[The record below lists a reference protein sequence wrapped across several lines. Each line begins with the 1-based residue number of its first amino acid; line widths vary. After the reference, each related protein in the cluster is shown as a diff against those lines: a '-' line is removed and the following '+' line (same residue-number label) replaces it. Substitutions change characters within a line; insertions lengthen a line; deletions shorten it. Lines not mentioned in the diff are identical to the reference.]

1 MMQTVFVVLAVL
13 LMSCWLALAVLG
25 PRRMDKANALA
36 VLRYGVVLRMLA
48 LLLAMTPLVILLYAM
63 RKFHWET
70 PAKFN
75 LAGFAFLTFSAIVG
89 LWLIE
94 VARVQI
100 VVTEDGITRSSP
112 WSGVATLKWSEI
124 ERVRYS
130 SANRWFVV
138 EGAGHTIRVSRY
150 LTGIG
155 VFAEV
160 VERKITADKWA
171 SAAGA
176 LTALRQSKPDRHR

>member
-1 MMQTVFVVLAVL
+1 MMQTVFVILAAL

-25 PRRMDKANALA
+25 PRRMDTASALA

-48 LLLAMTPLVILLYAM
+48 LLLAMTPLVILFYSM

-94 VARVQI
+94 LARVQI
-100 VVTEDGITRSSP
+100 VLTADGITRTSP
-112 WSGVATLKWSEI
+112 WSGLATLKWSEV

-130 SANRWFVV
+130 SANRWFLV

-155 VFAEV
+155 IFAEV
-160 VERKITADKWA
+160 VQRKVAAERWA

-176 LTALRQSKPDRHR
+176 LLAVN